1 MAAMSARLPSRL
13 TSLIDQ
19 QWVEKTLRS
28 AVRQAYWVAQ
38 PYRTFADSRVTVAKT
53 RATTQELLQ
62 LPAKT
67 SAAAVETAHAVNGAR
82 LRMWSF
88 YCRNPLTICGSV
100 LAAYGLG
107 SAVVANAPNRK

>member
-1 MAAMSARLPSRL
+1 
-13 TSLIDQ
+13 
-19 QWVEKTLRS
+19 
-28 AVRQAYWVAQ
+28 
-38 PYRTFADSRVTVAKT
+38 
-53 RATTQELLQ
+53 
-62 LPAKT
+62 
-67 SAAAVETAHAVNGAR
+67 VNGAR